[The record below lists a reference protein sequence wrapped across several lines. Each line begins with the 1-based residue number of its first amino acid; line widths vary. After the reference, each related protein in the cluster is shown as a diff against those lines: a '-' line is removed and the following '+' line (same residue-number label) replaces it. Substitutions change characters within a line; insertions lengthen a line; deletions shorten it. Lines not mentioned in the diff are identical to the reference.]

1 MTRRPG
7 RSSRRRPRA
16 AVTAL
21 LLALVCLAAGAPET
35 SPPLHLHEADTA
47 GLYNEEHVLGNPDSV
62 RGGLPLPDARGA
74 VFIALVAGACLT
86 AAGARLSAPAL
97 DLAESRAPPLA

>member
-1 MTRRPG
+1 M
-7 RSSRRRPRA
+7 RSSRRRGRA
-16 AVTAL
+16 VVTAL
-21 LLALVCLAAGAPET
+21 LLVLVCLAGAPET

-74 VFIALVAGACLT
+74 LFIALVAGACLT
-86 AAGARLSAPAL
+86 AGGARLTAPSL